1 MLNGRNF
8 VAGEWRDG
16 ADWVEDL
23 NPSDVTDIVGRFAQ
37 ARPSDIHDAVAAAQ
51 GAQREWAAAGLE
63 ARAAVL
69 DAIGRE
75 LMARSKE
82 LGELLSREEGK
93 TLPEG
98 IGEVYRAGQFF
109 TYFAAEALRN
119 LGASTD
125 SVRAGV
131 DVLIEREPL
140 GVVAIISPWNF
151 PVATA
156 SWKIAPALA
165 FGNAVVWKPASIT
178 PASAWALTEIISRQ
192 AIPEGLFNLVMGS
205 GSTIGRELAANA
217 DIQGLSFTGSGA
229 VGSGIAALAAARFVK
244 LQLEMGSKNPFVIM
258 DDADLDRAVD
268 LAVNGA
274 FGGTGQKCTA
284 SSRLIVQRP
293 IPDAFV

>member
-1 MLNGRNF
+1 MLNGQNF

-16 ADWVEDL
+16 ADWVEDI
-23 NPSDVTDIVGRFAQ
+23 NPSDVTDVVGRFAQ
-37 ARPSDIHDAVAAAQ
+37 ARPSDVHDAAAAAQ

-82 LGELLSREEGK
+82 LGEMLSREEGK

-98 IGEVYRAGQFF
+98 VGEVYRAGQFF

-119 LGASTD
+119 LGASAD

-151 PVATA
+151 PIATA

-165 FGNAVVWKPASIT
+165 FGNAVVWK
-178 PASAWALTEIISRQ
+178 
-192 AIPEGLFNLVMGS
+192 
-205 GSTIGRELAANA
+205 
-217 DIQGLSFTGSGA
+217 
-229 VGSGIAALAAARFVK
+229 
-244 LQLEMGSKNPFVIM
+244 
-258 DDADLDRAVD
+258 
-268 LAVNGA
+268 
-274 FGGTGQKCTA
+274 
-284 SSRLIVQRP
+284 
-293 IPDAFV
+293 